1 MAILDDF
8 GKKISNFGQSAV
20 QKTKDVTDIA
30 RYNSAINAEEKNLA
44 VIYSEIGKIYVQLHA
59 NSAEPELKNLVSTA
73 VESQKK
79 IFTLKSHLQETRK
92 VLVCTSCG
100 SEIPANSSFCNVC
113 GSKVQVLSSSTLPC
127 PSCGTMLGKDLKFC
141 TFCGAKT
148 NFSPE
153 QILPINNLTASA
165 NCPFCGE
172 TIDGNMK
179 FCTKCGKRIGQ
190 NHETVE
196 PANIVIDSKP
206 SELIQSFDS
215 IDSNVSFNSF
225 VPAVPAAEQEKTEQD
240 FEFNALPTA
249 DVQPI
254 PEPVVEKKKSV
265 SIEKKPVEKKPE
277 EDFEFNSLPTADA
290 QPIPEPVVEKKKSVS
305 IEKKPVEK
313 KPEENFKFNALPTAD
328 AQPIPEPV
336 VEKKTPEQDFNVF
349 SASVVQPIPEPTA
362 EKEKAA
368 EEFLDAAQETMLDIT
383 MSEESGFTIGDTKP
397 LEDPS
402 VVEKV
407 KCPQCGAAVEKSMM
421 FCTSCGGKMNQKSAE
436 KRKSS
441 SVFSFPFFGKYK
453 SKKPSK
459 KQAEDFSVPDAVS
472 INDEIPPIKN
482 TAESDLPKMINSNEV
497 VQSVPIEVSSDLFM
511 LDYESEAAPSLG
523 AKTVFAASDES
534 VVYGSSESGNE
545 VICDSCGKRMKSGAK
560 FCIGCGSLLNNL
572 KDKPKEKICPNCGSV
587 MSCDMA
593 FCTECGCRL

>member
-290 QPIPEPVVEKKKSVS
+290 QPIPEPVVEKK
-305 IEKKPVEK
+305 
-313 KPEENFKFNALPTAD
+313 
-328 AQPIPEPV
+328 
-336 VEKKTPEQDFNVF
+336 TPEQDFNVF

-397 LEDPS
+397 LENPS

-441 SVFSFPFFGKYK
+441 SGFSFPFFGKDK

>member
-290 QPIPEPVVEKKKSVS
+290 QPIPEPVVEKK
-305 IEKKPVEK
+305 
-313 KPEENFKFNALPTAD
+313 
-328 AQPIPEPV
+328 
-336 VEKKTPEQDFNVF
+336 TPEQDFNVF

-397 LEDPS
+397 LENPS

-441 SVFSFPFFGKYK
+441 SGFSFPFFGKDK

-560 FCIGCGSLLNNL
+560 FWIGCGSLLNNL